1 MDPLSAGLIINSFE
15 LILVISEF
23 NPSLK
28 LGMLSEVLFI
38 LIFVSDKF
46 LHIVSNSWFS
56 LFFGVNVDSFLTID
70 LSS

>member
-38 LIFVSDKF
+38 LVFISEKSLDMVSKIPF
-46 LHIVSNSWFS
+46 
-56 LFFGVNVDSFLTID
+56 
-70 LSS
+70 

>member
-1 MDPLSAGLIINSFE
+1 MDPLSAGLIINSFD

-38 LIFVSDKF
+38 LVFISEKSLDMVSKIPF
-46 LHIVSNSWFS
+46 
-56 LFFGVNVDSFLTID
+56 
-70 LSS
+70 